1 MFLLNRLGLNLWWMK
16 KLRLNGFIEI
26 VNKSKCK
33 PNKLWVNKERKFYNY
48 LIQKW
53 LDNHDVLM
61 YLRCHERKSVVA
73 KWFIRPAMGKKKI
86 KKDS

>member
-61 YLRCHERKSVVA
+61 YLKCHERKSVVA

-86 KKDS
+86 